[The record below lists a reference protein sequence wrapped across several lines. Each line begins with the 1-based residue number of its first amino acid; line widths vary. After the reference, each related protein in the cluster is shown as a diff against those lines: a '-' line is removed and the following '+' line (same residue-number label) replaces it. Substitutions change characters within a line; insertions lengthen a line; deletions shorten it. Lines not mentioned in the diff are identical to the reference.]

1 MTQNDARPSRA
12 LTSIDVVVAALYA
25 AAIFVVGSLPGA
37 VAIAKNVSDKLQHA
51 LGFALLA
58 WLWCRALRRLRPGW
72 ALPRVSAASAA
83 LSVALGGAL
92 ELWQG
97 LLAYRSCDV
106 LDWLADAVGAA
117 IGVGFYAALA
127 AASAPPRAAE

>member
-1 MTQNDARPSRA
+1 MTQNDARPARA
-12 LTSIDVVVAALYA
+12 VTSIDVVVAALYA
-25 AAIFVVGSLPGA
+25 AAIFVLGSLPGA

-51 LGFALLA
+51 VGFALLA
-58 WLWCRALRRLRPGW
+58 WLWCRALRRLLPGW
-72 ALPRVSAASAA
+72 ALPRVMAGSAA
-83 LSVALGGAL
+83 LSVGLGGAL

-106 LDWLADAVGAA
+106 LDWAADAVGAA
-117 IGVGFYAALA
+117 IGVGFYAAFA